1 MADVVVSTILA
12 GIAYFVVAL
21 GGGAAVRWITR
32 LSSKWMQ
39 FCNALA
45 GGVVIGVSL
54 CHILP
59 DNVNAMAAWGQ
70 SISGALGGHPGGN
83 MPVGLA
89 CTGYGFLFIVGIEHL
104 LGSHEE
110 DSHSHSVEEMQR
122 EESDSGATHGMESQS
137 RLAGIT
143 TLVGISIHSVVEGI
157 ATGSTHSAG
166 TFEILLFAVLL
177 HKGFAAFAVAASLQE
192 VTRTNLNLWW
202 AVVVGFACIGPVGLA
217 IGAICRANVEG
228 QLSALLQCLAAGTL
242 LAVGIN
248 EMLMPAL
255 QDVGVWKK
263 RKLVAAV
270 LGFSAMALLSVWT

>member
-143 TLVGISIHSVVEGI
+143 TLVGISIHSVVEG
-157 ATGSTHSAG
+157 
-166 TFEILLFAVLL
+166 
-177 HKGFAAFAVAASLQE
+177 FAAFAVAASLQE